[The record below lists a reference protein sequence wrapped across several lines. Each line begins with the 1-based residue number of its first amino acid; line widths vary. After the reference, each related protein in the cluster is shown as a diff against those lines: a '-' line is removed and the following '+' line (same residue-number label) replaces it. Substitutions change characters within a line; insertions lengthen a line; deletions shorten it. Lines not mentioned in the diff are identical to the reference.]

1 MTLKSGK
8 SSFRVVGVFKSNGC
22 PTKFP
27 VENRFESS
35 SPEGAI
41 RKAFTQYCNR
51 KNIKGQC
58 SLFIKV
64 ENTTNDHKFKG
75 KTYLKKCTR
84 HKLDKPLVR
93 LEGTPNEFVIEYE
106 TKVKSVDSVTKKK
119 GVKCKK
125 SSGRMKKRTR
135 NTSRSRS
142 RSRSKSRSKSTN
154 RKRKS
159 KRGKKRN

>member
-8 SSFRVVGVFKSNGC
+8 SSFRVVGVYKSNGC
-22 PTKFP
+22 ATKFP
-27 VENRFESS
+27 EENRFESS
-35 SPEGAI
+35 NPEGAV

-51 KNIKGQC
+51 KKIRGQC

-75 KTYLKKCTR
+75 KVYTKKCSR
-84 HKLDKPLVR
+84 HKLDKPVVR

-106 TKVKSVDSVTKKK
+106 TKVKSVDSVTKKA

-125 SSGRMKKRTR
+125 SSGRMTKKRR
-135 NTSRSRS
+135 RSMASSSRSS
-142 RSRSKSRSKSTN
+142 TSVNKKKKS
-154 RKRKS
+154 KS
-159 KRGKKRN
+159 KRRRRRN

>member
-27 VENRFESS
+27 EENRFESS
-35 SPEGAI
+35 SPEGAV

-51 KNIKGQC
+51 KKIRGQC

-75 KTYLKKCTR
+75 KVYTKKCTR
-84 HKLDKPLVR
+84 HKLDKPVVR

-106 TKVKSVDSVTKKK
+106 TKVKSVNSVTKRSMA
-119 GVKCKK
+119 
-125 SSGRMKKRTR
+125 SS
-135 NTSRSRS
+135 SRS
-142 RSRSKSRSKSTN
+142 STSVN
-154 RKRKS
+154 KKRKS
-159 KRGKKRN
+159 KSKRRRRN

>member
-106 TKVKSVDSVTKKK
+106 TKVKSVDSITKKK

-125 SSGRMKKRTR
+125 SSGRMRKYSKKRGPS
-135 NTSRSRS
+135 SRSSS
-142 RSRSKSRSKSTN
+142 RSVSKKKKRRTRK
-154 RKRKS
+154 KRK
-159 KRGKKRN
+159 N